1 MQIHRQTSDFG
12 PLSRQLDRTTSTRSN
27 GFDAILARES
37 SITRQ
42 DLGAMGSERQSFGAP
57 AAAGRGDDGAGVVR
71 RTNLNPALLSPF
83 PVPSTP
89 PTAPPASTPPPAAS
103 SAPPPAST
111 TPPTPTPTT
120 PPATTTPPAPAPQ
133 TTTDRHPAMA
143 ALRNALTA
151 MGMPFAG
158 IDMEYSEQV
167 VGYPGGSYVNRL
179 ITVRGADGR
188 TESFDADLTLKN
200 PRIAAVDMANFM
212 RVNG

>member
-1 MQIHRQTSDFG
+1 
-12 PLSRQLDRTTSTRSN
+12 
-27 GFDAILARES
+27 
-37 SITRQ
+37 
-42 DLGAMGSERQSFGAP
+42 
-57 AAAGRGDDGAGVVR
+57 
-71 RTNLNPALLSPF
+71 
-83 PVPSTP
+83 
-89 PTAPPASTPPPAAS
+89 
-103 SAPPPAST
+103 
-111 TPPTPTPTT
+111 
-120 PPATTTPPAPAPQ
+120 
-133 TTTDRHPAMA
+133 MA